1 MVVILR
7 HSETL
12 LSVEAEVVTDISQ
25 RTMEH
30 REDPVVAV
38 VMAVREE
45 RERPDRDL
53 REGHHLVLEPV
64 VEVVV
69 LVLRVPM
76 RHLVRQVVLVRRILL
91 SVLTSSMAEVVEVL
105 VERVDQVE
113 VDLVERVEE
122 VVLLERMVSVEEV
135 ARVVDTT

>member
-1 MVVILR
+1 MVAILR

-38 VMAVREE
+38 VMAVQEE

-53 REGHHLVLEPV
+53 REEHRLALELV
-64 VEVVV
+64 VEAAV

-76 RHLVRQVVLVRRILL
+76 RQLVRQVVLVRRIPLL
-91 SVLTSSMAEVVEVL
+91 ALTSSMAEVVEVL
-105 VERVDQVE
+105 VERVDQAA
-113 VDLVERVEE
+113 VDLVERAAAEARA
-122 VVLLERMVSVEEV
+122 ERMVSVEV
-135 ARVVDTT
+135 VVLVVDTT